1 VASTLWSGDWDWEST
16 ASAATV
22 GNARLR
28 PELRELSSSV
38 SVKANLIPIPIT
50 RTSLESAL
58 DPSCPQAFLGNK
70 SGWSQQGKIALKE
83 TAR

>member
-1 VASTLWSGDWDWEST
+1 MQVVYLECNVRLSVA
-16 ASAATV
+16 A

-50 RTSLESAL
+50 RTSLEILAAGAH
-58 DPSCPQAFLGNK
+58 AFGYVH
-70 SGWSQQGKIALKE
+70 
-83 TAR
+83 